1 MTEASTGLRK
11 ALARNAGVSKLTAEE
26 LLAQMSD
33 EQKTALA
40 ASLAPAPAPAA
51 AAAASEAPAAGA
63 EDDEDGDDLEMGDK
77 KKAKKKD
84 GDEYMGDDKAKAAVD
99 RVLAVASCEHF
110 AANKAAATVLL
121 ANDKLSADEIIGL
134 LAALNPVEASAE
146 AAEAAARADMKAALQ
161 SAAAS
166 SVEANDGGSSTN
178 PAASA
183 EAVWDHARAKVFGNN
198 NAA

>member
-40 ASLAPAPAPAA
+40 ASLAPAPVP

-77 KKAKKKD
+77 KKGKKKD
-84 GDEYMGDDKAKAAVD
+84 GDEYMGDDKAKAATD
-99 RVLAVASCEHF
+99 RAVAVMSSEHF
-110 AANKAAATVLL
+110 AGREKQAAKLL
-121 ANDKLSADEIIGL
+121 VNDKLSASEIIEL
-134 LAALNPVEASAE
+134 LADMSPATASDP
-146 AAEAAARADMKAALQ
+146 EAAARAEMQAALKENAP
-161 SAAAS
+161 SGI
-166 SVEANDGGSSTN
+166 EANSLGAPTQAAGNIWENSYAKLGLTK
-178 PAASA
+178 PAA
-183 EAVWDHARAKVFGNN
+183 
-198 NAA
+198 